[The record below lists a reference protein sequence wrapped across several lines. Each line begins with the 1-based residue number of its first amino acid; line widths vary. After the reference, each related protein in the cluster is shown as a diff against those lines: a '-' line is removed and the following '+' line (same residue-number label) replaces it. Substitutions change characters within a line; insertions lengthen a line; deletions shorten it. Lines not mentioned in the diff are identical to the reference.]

1 MAVGRN
7 KPPGPAFGRPD
18 DKLRA
23 LRRSGAKGGRRL
35 DRGRLRRARLRC
47 GGAMRYAY
55 CALRALIE
63 LPSPT
68 RPVAAMCDGTR
79 PTKSGERRMG
89 RRDGSDPSPIISIS
103 RGCLKIKVYTCT
115 DQRQNE
121 FRVITPN
128 DS

>member
-1 MAVGRN
+1 MA
-7 KPPGPAFGRPD
+7 GPMINSAHCAVLVRKAGDVSTEGDFGEP
-18 DKLRA
+18 A
-23 LRRSGAKGGRRL
+23 LRCS
-35 DRGRLRRARLRC
+35 
-47 GGAMRYAY
+47 GAMRYVC